1 MALSEFVRNGLSM
14 IFLLNRR
21 YMPYYKWAFRASREL
36 PVLSD
41 AAGKLESL
49 LAGGGNRESS
59 LEMIEAVSGQI
70 IGELKKQG
78 LTGGSWDY
86 LEPHGL
92 EIMERIK
99 DGKIRNLHLMEGE

>member
-1 MALSEFVRNGLSM
+1 
-14 IFLLNRR
+14 
-21 YMPYYKWAFRASREL
+21 
-36 PVLSD
+36 
-41 AAGKLESL
+41 
-49 LAGGGNRESS
+49 
-59 LEMIEAVSGQI
+59 MIEAVSGQI